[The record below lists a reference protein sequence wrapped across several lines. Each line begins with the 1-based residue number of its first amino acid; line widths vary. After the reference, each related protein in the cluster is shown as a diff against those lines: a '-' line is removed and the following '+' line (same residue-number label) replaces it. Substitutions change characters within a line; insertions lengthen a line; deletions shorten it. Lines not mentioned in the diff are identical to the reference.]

1 MEPMALSLNQ
11 RQYVEAVIAA
21 LPHLA
26 EAVAAIPP
34 DCQVKAFEAAERS
47 YLRTFRQLG
56 LSGPETWASS
66 VMRRLRRRVREAGLT
81 EKDKLK
87 KLYEQISTNEHLSIL
102 SVEQAHRFATHETAS
117 SGEAKNRG
125 RDGEFDKLKLYEQI
139 STNEHLSL
147 PSVGQAHRFAT
158 PQATS
163 SEEAKNH
170 ARDGDKLKLY
180 EQLSTDEQIGQ
191 APSFGRHEAAPSGDQ
206 KNVGREGEF
215 DKLKS
220 YEQLSADECLE
231 TVPRQAHRFATHEA
245 GPSGEQK
252 NLGKEGDFD
261 KLKLYEQLPAGKQ
274 VTQAPSFGIHD
285 TASSGEKNDVGREGE
300 VDKLKSYEQLSADEC
315 LETLRQADGTHDA
328 ASSGEQKDVG
338 REGESDKL
346 KLYEQLSAGEQ
357 IGQASSF
364 DIHVA
369 ASSREEKDVG
379 REGAKKAAVALRMA
393 KFLINVDEIFD
404 DERLPGTDEVRHI
417 REKSRTPEKRLT
429 TRW

>member
-1 MEPMALSLNQ
+1 MSLSLNQ
-11 RQYVEAVIAA
+11 RQHVEAVIAT

-26 EAVAAIPP
+26 EAVAAIPH
-34 DCQVKAFEAAERS
+34 DCQRKAFEAAERS

-102 SVEQAHRFATHETAS
+102 SVGQAHRFATHETAS

-125 RDGEFDKLKLYEQI
+125 SDGEFDKLKLYEQI

-180 EQLSTDEQIGQ
+180 EQLSTDEQISQ

-231 TVPRQAHRFATHEA
+231 TVPRQAH
-245 GPSGEQK
+245 
-252 NLGKEGDFD
+252 
-261 KLKLYEQLPAGKQ
+261 
-274 VTQAPSFGIHD
+274 
-285 TASSGEKNDVGREGE
+285 
-300 VDKLKSYEQLSADEC
+300 SAWS
-315 LETLRQADGTHDA
+315 RA
-328 ASSGEQKDVG
+328 K
-338 REGESDKL
+338 
-346 KLYEQLSAGEQ
+346 
-357 IGQASSF
+357 
-364 DIHVA
+364 
-369 ASSREEKDVG
+369 SRE
-379 REGAKKAAVALRMA
+379 R
-393 KFLINVDEIFD
+393 
-404 DERLPGTDEVRHI
+404 
-417 REKSRTPEKRLT
+417 
-429 TRW
+429 

>member
-1 MEPMALSLNQ
+1 MEPTALSLNQ

-26 EAVAAIPP
+26 DVVAAIPP
-34 DCQVKAFEAAERS
+34 DCQRKAFEAAERS

-102 SVEQAHRFATHETAS
+102 SVGQAHRFATHETAS

-163 SEEAKNH
+163 SEDAKNH

-191 APSFGRHEAAPSGDQ
+191 APSFDRHEAAPSGDQ

-215 DKLKS
+215 
-220 YEQLSADECLE
+220 
-231 TVPRQAHRFATHEA
+231 
-245 GPSGEQK
+245 
-252 NLGKEGDFD
+252 
-261 KLKLYEQLPAGKQ
+261 
-274 VTQAPSFGIHD
+274 
-285 TASSGEKNDVGREGE
+285 
-300 VDKLKSYEQLSADEC
+300 DKLKSYEQLSADEC

-338 REGESDKL
+338 RECESDKL